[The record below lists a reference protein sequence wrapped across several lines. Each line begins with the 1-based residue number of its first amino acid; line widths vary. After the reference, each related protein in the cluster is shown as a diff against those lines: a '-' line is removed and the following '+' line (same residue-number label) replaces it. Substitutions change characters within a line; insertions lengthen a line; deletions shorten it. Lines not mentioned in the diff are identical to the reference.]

1 MVEDAD
7 WSQFWSPWLIVSAAM
22 LALIVWYSSR
32 VLLSFHDVIDEKLNT
47 PELLAFSGR
56 LEAWFPRILG
66 ALCILPLAFFLA
78 DVGVKTYVLNSP
90 LLIVAAFAALAAID
104 GLNGCLRCKLYR
116 WGFASSILFVC
127 VSHRW
132 GTEVPY
138 PEKPTFSNL
147 PARCSRSVT
156 TWRSPLRDSNSSSRS
171 GSGYC
176 STTCADG
183 GRACTGVRRCGGPI
197 GVTRW
202 SSCPRLRSARSPR
215 GWSHSGARCCRA
227 RRTSCPARCWPVYW
241 SSHSSSTA
249 APGSR
254 R

>member
-1 MVEDAD
+1 
-7 WSQFWSPWLIVSAAM
+7 M

-116 WGFASSILFVC
+116 WGFASSMVFVC
-127 VSHRW
+127 LSHRW

-138 PEKPTFSNL
+138 PQKPTFSNL
-147 PARCSRSVT
+147 PAALFKIGDNLALAT
-156 TWRSPLRDSNSSSRS
+156 TGFQLVIAI

-176 STTCADG
+176 STTSAGVGAPARESG
-183 GRACTGVRRCGGPI
+183 GAGDRTD
-197 GVTRW
+197 VTRC
-202 SSCPRLRSARSPR
+202 SFCPRSRSPRSPR
-215 GWSHSGARCCRA
+215 GWPPSGARCCRA
-227 RRTSCPARCWPVYW
+227 RRTSFRRRCWPLYW
-241 SSHSSSTA
+241 SSHSLCTA

-254 R
+254 RWSANRP